1 MNIIIKGEE
10 RRGEEGCCLP
20 ASIAWTLIMDGKC
33 CWEATSRSNA
43 KRRWMVKV
51 NLLILGLK
59 GCVLQMN
66 GEALCDSGLDEY
78 GVFLS
83 TEFSV
88 IINKLE

>member
-1 MNIIIKGEE
+1 
-10 RRGEEGCCLP
+10 
-20 ASIAWTLIMDGKC
+20 
-33 CWEATSRSNA
+33 
-43 KRRWMVKV
+43 MVKV

-83 TEFSV
+83 TELSV

>member
-1 MNIIIKGEE
+1 
-10 RRGEEGCCLP
+10 
-20 ASIAWTLIMDGKC
+20 
-33 CWEATSRSNA
+33 
-43 KRRWMVKV
+43 
-51 NLLILGLK
+51 
-59 GCVLQMN
+59 MN